1 MVLTWK
7 PETNPQAKLRTTDEN
22 TDTHTHTDTQ
32 THTHTNTGTDLHDLG
47 FGHRS

>member
-1 MVLTWK
+1 MGIHTMVLTWK

-32 THTHTNTGTDLHDLG
+32 THTHKHR
-47 FGHRS
+47 HRSP